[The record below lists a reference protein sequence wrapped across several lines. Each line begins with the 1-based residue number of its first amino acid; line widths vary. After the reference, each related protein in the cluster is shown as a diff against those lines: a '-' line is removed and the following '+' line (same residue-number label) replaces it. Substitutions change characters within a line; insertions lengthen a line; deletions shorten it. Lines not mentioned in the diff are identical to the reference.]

1 MNQDTLF
8 YRQIHRLHIKPDGH
22 VASIAFRPMPKD
34 EHMLSVYDGDK
45 IDAASALGHFT
56 EVLKCSSVG
65 ILAVNGAECD
75 AEALPRKADYGTH
88 PYHAL
93 IDFSGK
99 SDRECKKISER
110 LRDFAIKRGWCA
122 RKI

>member
-1 MNQDTLF
+1 MNQNTLF
-8 YRQIHRLHIKPDGH
+8 YRQIHPLQIKPDGH

-45 IDAASALGHFT
+45 IDPQGAFVHFT
-56 EVLKCSSVG
+56 ESLGCSSAG
-65 ILAVNGAECD
+65 ILAVRGSECD
-75 AEALPRKADYGTH
+75 AESLPPREDYSDAN

-99 SDRECKKISER
+99 GEKECRKISER
-110 LRDFAIKRGWCA
+110 LRNAALLRGWLV
-122 RKI
+122 KK